1 MKWLLMLLAFVLGAA
16 ITWFLTVKRVTR
28 TVSAGDGAADGE
40 VVEPE
45 LTPVVSPGEPVAG
58 AVGVAGGADLA
69 AAAGAGVLAAEAP
82 EISET
87 SEAAGSAVDDQDGEE
102 GEDDASRFG
111 GSHTEPSEV
120 AGAAE
125 EWDRDA
131 QDEDAL
137 MPASEAEA
145 SDRDAA
151 SEDDVPDAQ
160 PDPAEGSVAADVP
173 PVVDATPN
181 GDLAGVGNP
190 AEVAEVDGHVE
201 AQQSAAAGQASD
213 SSSTGDVAG
222 VSQSAARH
230 EQGELTFDDEP
241 ERPKNPENERGGTA
255 V

>member
-28 TVSAGDGAADGE
+28 TVSVDDGAAD
-40 VVEPE
+40 VEAAEPD

-82 EISET
+82 EISQT
-87 SEAAGSAVDDQDGEE
+87 SEAADSAVDDEDGEE
-102 GEDDASRFG
+102 GEDDADNASRFG
-111 GSHTEPSEV
+111 GSHTEPSE
-120 AGAAE
+120 APGAAE

-137 MPASEAEA
+137 MPASAVEA
-145 SDRDAA
+145 SDPGAE
-151 SEDDVPDAQ
+151 SE
-160 PDPAEGSVAADVP
+160 EDVP

-241 ERPKNPENERGGTA
+241 EPPKKPKKERGGTA